1 MPKMKKLFSLKLV
14 LVPIFI
20 FSLITFGSKY
30 VQAAPADEITI
41 CNPFESS
48 YEISLLKFKINI
60 AGTTDALINSAAQIM
75 YQKEFGVTTS
85 EAMDCDAYISS
96 LMGGAKLGFNESEVC
111 GASPSEATIAKCNAV
126 IGQTGGS
133 PIVYNGGNRPLD
145 LMAIDSSLSGIANKL
160 NQSVYQDPILL
171 NLAYFWNDQTAR
183 IPFVGKAL
191 AAPTGTNSLAVIN
204 AALDIWKLVRNIAI
218 GFMAI
223 ILLYTGLLIILRKKI
238 SAQLVVTVQYAIPKI
253 IIGLVLILFSYPIGA
268 AITAI
273 SWGAYRGANTIILN
287 YAFPPGGAIPH
298 PTNLWS
304 LAPLA
309 LSIAGLKMGF
319 VAGVGILFLVIV
331 VTVVS
336 ILMLIIVQ
344 IKAYL
349 IYLKMVLS
357 TVIAPFDFA
366 VGTVPGSEGRLT
378 DWFKRMAKYGLSI
391 FAMGAIMPITL
402 VIAFQVL
409 IYYGSVCSAAG
420 GACSLET
427 AGLGTIMMVLAPLI
441 IIALGY
447 SMAFSMEKTIDKWF
461 FGSKE
466 R

>member
-14 LVPIFI
+14 LIPIFI

-30 VQAAPADEITI
+30 VQAAPADEITM

-96 LMGGAKLGFNESEVC
+96 LMGGVRLGFSGSEPPC
-111 GASPSEATIAKCNAV
+111 GDNPSTATIAKCDA
-126 IGQTGGS
+126 IMGQLAGGATA
-133 PIVYNGGNRPLD
+133 YNGNNRPLD
-145 LMAIDSSLSGIANKL
+145 LMAIDSSLSGIAGKL

-204 AALDIWKLVRNIAI
+204 AALGIWKLVRNIAI

-273 SWGAYRGANTIILN
+273 SWGAYRGANAIILN
-287 YAFPPGGAIPH
+287 YAFPPVGSIPN
-298 PTNLWS
+298 PIDLWR

-309 LSIAGLKMGF
+309 ISIAGLKMGF
-319 VAGVGILFLVIV
+319 VAGIGVIFLVIV

-409 IYYGSVCSAAG
+409 VYYSSPSCTTAG
-420 GACSLET
+420 CSLET